1 MRGSNLIRI
10 LVVTAVILALPL
22 VAMQFVTR
30 VNWGSVD
37 FLVAGVVLFASGP
50 AFEFAVGRLSSGADN
65 LTYRFAVG
73 VSVLGVLLLVWVNLA
88 VGIIGHEGNPA
99 NLMCVGALLMGV
111 AGVMLAHMQAV
122 GLEDVLWVT
131 AGAQILITLIALT
144 AFAATPSVTLVLN
157 GVFVGIWVGAALLFR
172 HARRVVQQ
180 R

>member
-22 VAMQFVTR
+22 VAMQFDTR

-65 LTYRFAVG
+65 LTCRFAVG
-73 VSVLGVLLLVWVNLA
+73 VSVVGVLLLVWVNLA

-99 NLMCVGALLMGV
+99 NLMCVGVLLMGV

-131 AGAQILITLIALT
+131 AGAQIMITLTALT